1 LFEACRYYTEKTKR
15 RITFEYA
22 LIAGVND
29 SKRHADELAAR
40 MKKLKLCHV
49 NLIPVNK
56 VLGTGFERPDRKN
69 IERFAGLL
77 DAQGV
82 SVTVRRE
89 LGRDIDAACG
99 QLRKQT
105 AEERKAAEA
114 AKTAGVAETVIE
126 KPDNG

>member
-1 LFEACRYYTEKTKR
+1 MICVPVVVL
-15 RITFEYA
+15 TF
-22 LIAGVND
+22 LNFGGVVG
-29 SKRHADELAAR
+29 SSRSRSTR
-40 MKKLKLCHV
+40 M
-49 NLIPVNK
+49 IP
-56 VLGTGFERPDRKN
+56 L
-69 IERFAGLL
+69 
-77 DAQGV
+77 V